1 MYVNI
6 MWLKFLLVYNS
17 WIRDYYTWIPLSR
30 FTVKEP
36 RDWQIFL
43 PVWTLK
49 TKEKFV
55 PNIICLTFTEKEEIL
70 NENW

>member
-17 WIRDYYTWIPLSR
+17 WIRLIYLNP
-30 FTVKEP
+30 TVSFYSKRATRP
-36 RDWQIFL
+36 ANFL

-55 PNIICLTFTEKEEIL
+55 PNIICLTLTEKEEIL